1 MPSIAMAPKVAPTNN
16 HSPKVL
22 TNKSTSD
29 GDVRKPSMVVIK
41 KGTSVRD
48 DSKKHSF
55 AIRRLTKRRSKP
67 SLANVS
73 TSKDNLNAVVDT
85 SIGESDQAAAAAAAS
100 VLPIQS
106 KGQTN
111 LNSEV
116 TKMSEDNKQ
125 VTVNQTIT
133 MELEQEREHV
143 MSKLNKLEAD
153 MDTTILDYE
162 TKILDLELTHSNE
175 IEGIKNEKDQ
185 NEDKLATL
193 QDEHVWTSAQL
204 VVMKNEISSSKD
216 AYESL
221 MRLKKQMSM
230 HKLELAVEDKKEA
243 IAKATKLE
251 ADIDTAIQE
260 YETRICSLT
269 MLYSDE
275 INNIKGDKD
284 KERLENKLTT
294 LQDEHTRTNQQ
305 LQSTQNELTVKTST
319 YETHIKM
326 LESQQTRSEE
336 KTQQKIKALEQEL
349 ESIRAYQNY
358 SNPMISRALPQSTTS
373 SQTKQGTSDE
383 ASLDS
388 EVVAVGSSIDP
399 GGGVEKRR
407 VKTTHVV
414 SGEEFVDMDA
424 FDASSLS
431 SACSSTSYDA

>member
-1 MPSIAMAPKVAPTNN
+1 
-16 HSPKVL
+16 
-22 TNKSTSD
+22 
-29 GDVRKPSMVVIK
+29 
-41 KGTSVRD
+41 
-48 DSKKHSF
+48 
-55 AIRRLTKRRSKP
+55 
-67 SLANVS
+67 
-73 TSKDNLNAVVDT
+73 
-85 SIGESDQAAAAAAAS
+85 
-100 VLPIQS
+100 
-106 KGQTN
+106 
-111 LNSEV
+111 
-116 TKMSEDNKQ
+116 
-125 VTVNQTIT
+125 
-133 MELEQEREHV
+133 
-143 MSKLNKLEAD
+143 
-153 MDTTILDYE
+153 
-162 TKILDLELTHSNE
+162 
-175 IEGIKNEKDQ
+175 
-185 NEDKLATL
+185 
-193 QDEHVWTSAQL
+193 
-204 VVMKNEISSSKD
+204 
-216 AYESL
+216 
-221 MRLKKQMSM
+221 
-230 HKLELAVEDKKEA
+230 
-243 IAKATKLE
+243 
-251 ADIDTAIQE
+251 
-260 YETRICSLT
+260 

-275 INNIKGDKD
+275 INNIKGDK
-284 KERLENKLTT
+284 ESLENKLTT